1 MKYIFL
7 LAMGVTLFFGCRY
20 FGGKRIRGNGNLVT
34 QERTVSGYEG
44 LDNYGSFNIT
54 LVPSSTT
61 SVKIEAEENLQ
72 QYIITQ
78 VSDNRLQ
85 IRTKNN
91 YNLRPRKDIRITV
104 SGPVFTSI
112 TTNGSGNITGQ
123 GPLNTNNGNVSL
135 RVAGSGNIDVE
146 LSAAKVESQIAGSGN
161 IKVKG
166 TSKEFEGG
174 IAGSGNIWARDL
186 MSEDS
191 KVQIAGSGNIE
202 VYATRNL
209 DVNVMGSGE
218 VKHRGTAQVSAS
230 ITGSG
235 SVNKID

>member
-1 MKYIFL
+1 M
-7 LAMGVTLFFGCRY
+7 
-20 FGGKRIRGNGNLVT
+20 
-34 QERTVSGYEG
+34 
-44 LDNYGSFNIT
+44 
-54 LVPSSTT
+54 
-61 SVKIEAEENLQ
+61 
-72 QYIITQ
+72 
-78 VSDNRLQ
+78 
-85 IRTKNN
+85 
-91 YNLRPRKDIRITV
+91 
-104 SGPVFTSI
+104 
-112 TTNGSGNITGQ
+112 
-123 GPLNTNNGNVSL
+123 
-135 RVAGSGNIDVE
+135 
-146 LSAAKVESQIAGSGN
+146 
-161 IKVKG
+161 KG

>member
-20 FGGKRIRGNGNLVT
+20 FGGKRIRGNGNVVT

-44 LDNYGSFNIT
+44 IDNYGSFDIT

-72 QYIITQ
+72 QYIISE
-78 VSDNRLQ
+78 VVDNRLQ
-85 IRTKNN
+85 IRTKNHI
-91 YNLRPRKDIRITV
+91 NLRPRKDIRITV

-123 GPLNTNNGNVSL
+123 GPLNTNNGHVSL

-146 LSAAKVESQIAGSGN
+146 LSADKVESQIAGSGN

-202 VYATRNL
+202 VYVTRNL